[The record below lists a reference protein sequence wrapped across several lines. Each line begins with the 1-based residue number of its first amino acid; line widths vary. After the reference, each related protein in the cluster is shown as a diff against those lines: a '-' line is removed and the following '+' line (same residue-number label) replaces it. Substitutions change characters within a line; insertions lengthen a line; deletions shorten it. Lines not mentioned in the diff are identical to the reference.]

1 MNLLDVEISTPR
13 LLLKPI
19 SMDYKEVIFSEF
31 TEEITS
37 YTYPRSAEHIVETET
52 FIKQSL
58 EGLKKGTNLE
68 VVILAKDSQEFLG
81 CAGLHAL
88 NKEPTLGI
96 WLKKS
101 AQGNRYGLETITALK
116 EWADEN
122 LDYEYLIYP
131 VDKRN
136 IASRKIPES
145 LGGQIVKEY
154 EKLNLSGNIL
164 HIVEY
169 WIFHRENLGKV

>member
-1 MNLLDVEISTPR
+1 MNLLNVEISTPR

-19 SMDYKEVIFSEF
+19 SRDYKEVIFSEF
-31 TEEITS
+31 TEEITT
-37 YTYPRSAEHIVETET
+37 YTYPRPAENITDTET
-52 FIKQSL
+52 FIQQSL

-68 VVILAKDSQEFLG
+68 IVILAKDSQEFLG
-81 CAGLHAL
+81 CAGIHNL
-88 NKEPTLGI
+88 NKEPALGI

-101 AQGNRYGLETITALK
+101 AHGNRYGLEAITALK
-116 EWADEN
+116 EWADKN

-145 LGGQIVKEY
+145 LGGKIVKEY

-164 HIVEY
+164 QIVEY
-169 WIFHRENLGKV
+169 WIFYRENLGRV

>member
-1 MNLLDVEISTPR
+1 MNLLNVKIFTPR

-31 TEEITS
+31 TEEITT
-37 YTYPRSAEHIVETET
+37 YMYPRPAENITDTET
-52 FIKQSL
+52 FIQQSL

-68 VVILAKDSQEFLG
+68 IVILAKDSQEFLG
-81 CAGLHAL
+81 CAGIHNL
-88 NKEPTLGI
+88 NKEPALGI

-101 AQGNRYGLETITALK
+101 AHGNRYGLEAITALK
-116 EWADEN
+116 EWADKN

-145 LGGQIVKEY
+145 LGGKIVKEY

-164 HIVEY
+164 QIVEY
-169 WIFHRENLGKV
+169 WIFYRENLGRV